1 MNEDFEE
8 LKLVVWKDDDGRWQW
23 QLERAG
29 VVIEGRRVAG
39 VEDTFQA
46 AYDSAKQRFLHERRK
61 GGSDD

>member
-1 MNEDFEE
+1 MNEDYEE
-8 LKLVVWKDDDGRWQW
+8 LKLVVWKDDDGKWQW

-46 AYDSAKQRFLHERRK
+46 AYDCAKQRYLHERRK